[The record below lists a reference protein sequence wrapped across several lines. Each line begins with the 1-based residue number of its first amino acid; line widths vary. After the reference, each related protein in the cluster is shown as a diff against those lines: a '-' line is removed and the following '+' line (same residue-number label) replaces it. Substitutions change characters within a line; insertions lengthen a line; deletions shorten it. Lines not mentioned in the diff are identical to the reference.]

1 MKPDFAQEESLWA
14 HGYHL
19 IAGIDE
25 VGRGPLAGPVVA
37 AAVILP
43 SDLEAPWLGSVRDSK
58 ELTPRMREF
67 LSRLIRQ
74 YAIAIGI
81 GEAPPVVI
89 ERQGIVGATRMAMR
103 LAVER
108 LPSPPDFLL
117 IDHVALPEVGLPQRN
132 ITHGDSLSLSIAA
145 ASIVAKVE
153 RDHLMI
159 ENDGLYP
166 GYGFARNKGY
176 ATPDHLESLRRLGL
190 SPIHRRSFAP
200 VRSIIA
206 ATG

>member
-1 MKPDFAQEESLWA
+1 MKPDFAQEENLWA
-14 HGYHL
+14 QGYHL

-43 SDLEAPWLGSVRDSK
+43 LNMNALWLDSVRDSK
-58 ELTPRMREF
+58 RLTLKKREF
-67 LSRLIRQ
+67 LCSLIRRD
-74 YAIAIGI
+74 AIAVGI
-81 GEAPPVVI
+81 GEVPPDVI
-89 ERQGIVGATRMAMR
+89 ESRGIVGATRMAMR
-103 LAVER
+103 LAVEN

-117 IDHVALPEVGLPQRN
+117 IDHVRLPEVSLPQRN
-132 ITHGDSLSLSIAA
+132 ITRGDSLSLSIAA
-145 ASIVAKVE
+145 ASIVAKVK
-153 RDHLMI
+153 RDGIMV

-176 ATPDHLESLRRLGL
+176 ATLDHLEGLRRLGL

-200 VRSIIA
+200 VRNLVA
-206 ATG
+206 AND